1 MKKILLAL
9 IALLIVPAVYAAVDV
24 TYVFNQ
30 NNVNVSM
37 YNCADATCSQ
47 VTPFSGSIIDGP
59 AVTDSTITIR
69 YPDSLATPF
78 GYAGFFVSKGYRPL
92 ELHSTRHTNGQ
103 SGLAPAI
110 TVNAEFTKYPVVC
123 RAVVSELNFVNELQ
137 PNIPLVVNTTAR
149 LDAVTA
155 SAFQLT
161 DNDIGYLPSEFKQEY
176 YGADTI
182 VKMEVLQSGNVIH
195 SQQQEFSAVK
205 GNSLIADSAVPVQ
218 FTYLPSATGAFS
230 VKVTAQVVDDQ
241 CASTE
246 DQNAQGT
253 FDVLASAP
261 QGQFYTILNSLTV
274 NNTHPRVGQPVLVS
288 FSKLT
293 NHADGSGVLTPI
305 QTNVTYSVKN
315 GASSVFNYITTLVA
329 NPDAVTPVTY
339 SFVFTP
345 TAAGVHTISVT
356 GFSNSILP
364 VTQPEI
370 KDTETMQ
377 LNVIGSMSY
386 KVVFQVSNAA
396 SGNSIANASVTMNGI
411 GTNFTNANG
420 TVVFP
425 SVPEGDY
432 VYTVSAFNFSSQS
445 DNLKV
450 KTDVVRAILLHPG
463 ANASASNTAPYMN
476 LPSTFQLQ
484 QNTPRSFNFF
494 PYVQDDQDRDSYL
507 KLTVLGGNTS
517 IAVDINSDGTVTFIP
532 ATGFTG
538 TNTINFMLNDTQNAT
553 AVDSMTVTV
562 VSGGSAA
569 PVFSAIP
576 TVTTA
581 EDTAA
586 VRVLNLRDYVFDAD
600 TSKDKLVF
608 SIVSVLP
615 NALATARIDDSQFL
629 TVVPKADANGNGTI
643 SIAVTDGAN
652 TANATITLSVT
663 PVNDAPVVISIPK
676 IPNINESTNYT
687 LNLSLVFRDP
697 DGDPLIYNVTQPA
710 NVTFVPAPAVPGF
723 VIVPAFNVNGTRVF
737 NITAIDPFGLT
748 AKATFTLFL
757 NFVDDK
763 PFFNAVVP
771 NISTYEEVAN
781 NLDLT
786 PYENDPENGPDANG
800 NLLTWKMQLANQS
813 NITPVTSLS
822 TSLFDATI
830 TTITDMLTIT
840 PKANQSGS
848 QDITLFLFDGSGKNV
863 SQNITV
869 TIVNVNDAPVF
880 VNLSSKTSEAGMP
893 FVFDV
898 NATDSDPTN
907 DTITFGLVN
916 TTPALAGFSID
927 NATGMINFTPATN
940 GVFTVNLQ
948 ACDFALCSNGSFV
961 LTISDTTAPTPDG
974 QLVPLNPSIYAPGA
988 NYTFG
993 INFTDNGNITNVTFQ
1008 LGSITYTNVSQNG
1021 SFYQTTVSDLAAG
1034 NYTFKWT
1041 AKDGAGNVNMSNA
1054 STFTVLKAN
1063 SNLVLTLNGT
1073 AGNITV
1079 PQGSVV
1085 STVANLTNTTGT
1097 VSIYKNGAL
1106 VTSGASPF
1114 STNLSFPI
1122 QGTFNITS
1130 SFAGNQNYTAA
1141 NTTLVV
1147 NVPDTVAP
1155 AFGTKSVLP
1164 VSPAMFT
1171 SSYNFSVNVTDNVAV
1186 TNVQL
1191 SVDNSTIFAASN
1203 VVNTSTWKT
1212 DLSSLS
1218 VGNHSMVWTASDAAG
1233 NVNSTAAFNYTVTPG
1248 IASVLLKLNGIYG
1261 NITAQVNDTVSIG
1274 ASVANPEFGPVDLY
1288 INGTLAA
1295 SNPTTPFTFNTSFAS
1310 YGTVPIT
1317 AVFPGDANVSAGNI
1331 TRFLT
1336 ITPIVSQANIT
1347 PATGSLLNYSSFKM
1361 TLDTNAATTCK
1372 WSFTDVAQGSMNNSF
1387 TTTNGLNHS
1396 ANVSVLGLGIN
1407 PVFVA
1412 CNNQGA
1418 ANNSDLIYNAVN
1430 ILDGSTLIAPNS
1442 ISGTIM
1448 KSSSLNST
1456 TLTNVTGTGNTF
1468 KNVTASAN
1476 SVINTSILTNCTVT
1490 NATVISVTASDCT
1503 LADGIYDPSTLT
1515 GSNIGGFSS
1524 VVSSTVTFSNVT
1536 NSTISNANINNS
1548 VITRCTITN
1557 SSFSGAT
1564 VTDCVIANMIISAG
1578 TITVPTPNGTF
1589 TYNATANGSANLSA
1603 VIPVPPVA
1611 NFVPLSGS
1619 TTPGTNITWTSTT
1632 TDANIPGPLN
1642 DSLTFFWNFGDGNN
1656 ATGANVSHAYNATG
1670 TYTITLTA
1678 TDSFGF
1684 INTKTGSYTIAITP
1698 PFVPSIGGGN
1708 HGGGGGGGGGSGTAR
1723 IALSD
1728 VPVSRVVYQGSALQF
1743 TKNGT
1748 LLPLSATL
1756 RRVNFAG
1763 NSSEWAING
1772 LFYTV
1777 GKDQSR
1783 QFDLTRD
1790 QTMDLDLTITDVTRT
1805 SVTIS
1810 VKAAGAKT
1818 IALPPLPLFNF
1829 TGVPKAPKVVQ
1840 PKVPVVETVEET
1852 DETTVPVTAE
1862 VKESKLAR
1870 FGHRLKEM
1878 FTFQLSPKSAAV
1890 KAGIV
1895 IAVVIIGLMAYA
1907 LFVRWE
1913 SF

>member
-30 NNVNVSM
+30 NNVNVLM

-47 VTPFSGSIIDGP
+47 VTPFSGSIMDGP
-59 AVTDSTITIR
+59 SVTDGTITIR
-69 YPDSLATPF
+69 YPNSLATPF

-103 SGLAPAI
+103 GGLAPPI

-161 DNDIGYLPSEFKQEY
+161 DNDVGHIPSAFKQEY

-182 VKMEVLQSGNVIH
+182 VKMEILQSGNVIH

-205 GNSLIADSAVPVQ
+205 GNSLIADSSAPVQ
-218 FTYLPSATGAFS
+218 FTYLPSGTGAFS

-261 QGQFYTILNSLTV
+261 QGQFYTILNGLTV
-274 NNTHPRVGQPVLVS
+274 NNTHPRIGQPVLVS
-288 FSKLT
+288 YNKIT

-315 GASSVFNYITTLVA
+315 GASTVFSHITTLVA
-329 NPDAVTPVTY
+329 NSNANTPVTY

-345 TAAGVHTISVT
+345 TTAGVHTILVT

-377 LNVIGSMSY
+377 LNVIGSLSH
-386 KVVFQVSNAA
+386 KVTFQVSDASTGMPINA
-396 SGNSIANASVTMNGI
+396 
-411 GTNFTNANG
+411 
-420 TVVFP
+420 TVVL
-425 SVPEGDY
+425 SSLGSKNATDGTAIYTAVPEGDY
-432 VYTVSAFNFSSQS
+432 TYTVSALNYSTKNG
-445 DNLKV
+445 DLKV
-450 KTDVVRAILLHPG
+450 KSDVIKAVLLHPG
-463 ANASASNTAPYMN
+463 ENESASNTAPYMN
-476 LPSTFQLQ
+476 LPDTFQLQ

-532 ATGFTG
+532 ATGFSG
-538 TNTINFMLNDTQNAT
+538 TNAISFMLNDTQNAI
-553 AVDSMTVTV
+553 AVDSITVTV
-562 VSGGSAA
+562 VAGSSAV

-576 TVTTA
+576 AVTTA

-586 VRVLNLRDYVFDAD
+586 VRILNLRDYAIDAD
-600 TSKDKLVF
+600 TDASKLVF

-615 NALATARIDDSQFL
+615 NTLATARIDDSQFL
-629 TVVPKADANGNGTI
+629 TVVPRPDANGNGTI
-643 SIAVTDGAN
+643 TVAVSDGAN
-652 TANATITLSVT
+652 TANATITLIVT

-687 LNLSLVFRDP
+687 LNLSMVFRDP
-697 DGDPLIYNVTQPA
+697 DGDPLVYNVTQPA
-710 NVTFVPAPAVPGF
+710 NITFVPAPAVPGF
-723 VIVPAFNVNGTRVF
+723 EIVPAFNVNGIRTF
-737 NITAIDPFGLT
+737 NVTAIDPYGLN

-763 PFFNAVVP
+763 PFFNLVVP
-771 NISTYEEVAN
+771 NISTYEEVPN

-786 PYENDPENGPDANG
+786 PYENDPEDGPDANG
-800 NLLTWKMQLANQS
+800 NNLTWKMQLANQS
-813 NITPVTSLS
+813 NLTPVTSLS

-830 TTITDMLTIT
+830 TTITDMLTVT

-848 QDITLFLFDGSGKNV
+848 LDLTLYLFDGTGKNV

-907 DTITFGLVN
+907 DTITFGLINV
-916 TTPALAGFSID
+916 TPALSGFAID
-927 NATGMINFTPATN
+927 NSTGMINFTPSTN

-948 ACDFALCSNGSFV
+948 ACDNLSACSNGSFT

-974 QLVPLNPSIYAPGA
+974 QLIPLNPSIYAPGA

-993 INFTDNGNITNVTFQ
+993 INFTDNGNITNVTFE
-1008 LGSITYTNVSQNG
+1008 LGGVSYTNVSQSG
-1021 SFYQTTVSDLAAG
+1021 IFYQTTVSDLAAG
-1034 NYTFKWT
+1034 NYTFKWI
-1041 AKDGAGNVNMSNA
+1041 AKDGANNTNMSN
-1054 STFTVLKAN
+1054 SSIFTVLKAN
-1063 SNLVLTLNGT
+1063 SDLQLTLNGS
-1073 AGNITV
+1073 ASNITV

-1085 STVANLTNTTGT
+1085 SAVANLTNTTGT
-1097 VSIYKNGAL
+1097 VSILKNGVL
-1106 VTSGASPF
+1106 VTSGASPL
-1114 STNLSFPI
+1114 STNLSLPT
-1122 QGTFNITS
+1122 QGSFNITA
-1130 SFAGNQNYTAA
+1130 SFAGNQNYTGS
-1141 NTTLVV
+1141 NTTFVV
-1147 NVPDTVAP
+1147 DVPDTVAP
-1155 AFGTKSVLP
+1155 AFGTMSASP

-1171 SSYNFSVNVTDNVAV
+1171 SLYNFKVNVTDNVAV
-1186 TNVQL
+1186 TDVQL
-1191 SVDNSTIFAASN
+1191 SADNSTIFAASN
-1203 VVNTSTWKT
+1203 IVNTSTWEVNLT
-1212 DLSSLS
+1212 SLS

-1233 NVNSTAAFNYTVTPG
+1233 NVNSTSFNYTVTPG
-1248 IASVLLKLNGIYG
+1248 IANISLKINGIEG
-1261 NITAQVNDTVSIG
+1261 NTTAQVNDTVLFDT
-1274 ASVANPEFGPVDLY
+1274 VVTNPAFGPVEVY

-1295 SNPTTPFTFNTSFAS
+1295 SSPTTVFSFNTTFPI

-1317 AVFPGDANVSAGNI
+1317 AVFPGDANVSAGNL

-1336 ITPIVSQANIT
+1336 ITPAFAQANIT
-1347 PATGSLLNYSSFKM
+1347 PASGSLLNYSSFTL
-1361 TLDTNAATTCK
+1361 TLDTNQVTSCK
-1372 WSFTDVAQGSMNNSF
+1372 WSFSDVAQGSMNGSF
-1387 TTTNGLNHS
+1387 STTTGLNHS
-1396 ANVSVLGLGIN
+1396 ANVSALGLGVN

-1412 CNNQGA
+1412 CNNQSA
-1418 ANNSDLIYNAVN
+1418 ASNSDLIYTAVN

-1448 KSSSLNST
+1448 KSSSLNGT
-1456 TLTNVTGTGNTF
+1456 TLTNVTGTTNTL

-1476 SVINTSILTNCTVT
+1476 SVINTSTLTNCTVT
-1490 NATVISVTASDCT
+1490 NATVISVTASDCV
-1503 LADGIYDPSTLT
+1503 LSDGIYDPSNLT
-1515 GSNIGGFSS
+1515 GSIIGGSSS
-1524 VVSSTVTFSNVT
+1524 VVNSAVTFSNVT
-1536 NSTISNANINNS
+1536 NSTITSSNINSSTLTGCLVVNS
-1548 VITRCTITN
+1548 T
-1557 SSFSGAT
+1557 FSGAT
-1564 VTDCVIANMIISAG
+1564 AVDCVIMNMVISAG
-1578 TITVPTPNGTF
+1578 NISVPTPNGTF
-1589 TYNATANGSANLSA
+1589 TYDANVSGPANLSA
-1603 VIPVPPVA
+1603 IIPVPPVA
-1611 NFVPLSGS
+1611 NFVPLSG
-1619 TTPGTNITWTSTT
+1619 TTSPGTNITFTSTS

-1642 DSLTFFWNFGDGNN
+1642 DSLSFFWNFGDGTN
-1656 ATGANVSHAYNATG
+1656 ATGSVVSKAYNATG
-1670 TYTITLTA
+1670 TYTVSLTA
-1678 TDSFGF
+1678 TDAFGF
-1684 INTKTGSYTIAITP
+1684 INTKTGSHTIA
-1698 PFVPSIGGGN
+1698 VPVIPIVSGGSGSR
-1708 HGGGGGGGGGSGTAR
+1708 GGGGGGGGSGATSR

-1728 VPVSRVVYQGSALQF
+1728 IPVSKVVYQGSSLQF

-1756 RRVNFAG
+1756 RRVNFAS
-1763 NSSEWAING
+1763 NSTEWAING
-1772 LFYTV
+1772 LFYPV
-1777 GKDQSR
+1777 NKGQSR

-1790 QTMDLDLTITDVTRT
+1790 KTMDLDLTITDVTRT

-1810 VKAAGAKT
+1810 VKAAGAT
-1818 IALPPLPLFNF
+1818 TVANLPVPQFNF
-1829 TGVPKAPKVVQ
+1829 TGTPKVPKVVD
-1840 PKVPVVETVEET
+1840 KEPVVKETPVEET
-1852 DETTVPVTAE
+1852 EETTVPVNAE
-1862 VKESKLAR
+1862 VGESKMQK
-1870 FGHRLKEM
+1870 FMQKVKDM
-1878 FTFQLSPKSAAV
+1878 FTFQLSANSAAV

-1895 IAVVIIGLMAYA
+1895 IAVVIIGLVAYA